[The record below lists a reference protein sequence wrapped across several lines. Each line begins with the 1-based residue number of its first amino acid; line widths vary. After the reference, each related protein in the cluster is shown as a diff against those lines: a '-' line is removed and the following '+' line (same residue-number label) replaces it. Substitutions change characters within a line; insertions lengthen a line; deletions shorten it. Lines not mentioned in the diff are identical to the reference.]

1 MEKYALEI
9 KDTRKAEA
17 MRARLETMKRQLHLT
32 ELVVHA
38 QWVII
43 IGLVI
48 LVVLAEKL

>member
-1 MEKYALEI
+1 MENYSLKIE
-9 KDTRKAEA
+9 DTRKAEA
-17 MRARLETMKRQLHLT
+17 MRVRLETMKRQLHLT
-32 ELVVHA
+32 EMVLHA